1 MEYAAVEKCM
11 DATELLA
18 ISDAP
23 LRVRLRNAYES
34 AFARLSAE
42 DVPEDA
48 RASFVKLKARL
59 ERVSDS
65 EGGGGVDARL
75 REASDAEVMEIA
87 MLAWDVISAVLYS
100 VTAHAG

>member
-23 LRVRLRNAYES
+23 LRARLRNAYES
-34 AFARLSAE
+34 AFARLSTD

-48 RASFVKLKARL
+48 RASFLKLKARL
-59 ERVSDS
+59 ERVPDS
-65 EGGGGVDARL
+65 EGGGVDERL
-75 REASDAEVMEIA
+75 REATDTEVMEIA
-87 MLAWDVISAVLYS
+87 MLAWDVISAVLHS